1 MWLKDR
7 ADSAARGWNCLKS
20 HTFRV
25 LATVC
30 ILGCSLDCGPEH
42 HTSHSVWLITP
53 SQHSSWSLRRTVP
66 RDCPKAQEVGAA
78 HFILFF
84 FLTLHA
90 PPKQFFPPS
99 HLLSWVRHKSHGQK
113 FSVHLSMK
121 FQTMGQVYTGLVLL
135 NSAYSPERTAS
146 PLFLPSRSLTTF
158 FIVAYHKSSLLCW
171 SKQK

>member
-66 RDCPKAQEVGAA
+66 RDCPEAQEVGAA

-84 FLTLHA
+84 FILFEEGATEDETVGWHHQLNGHEFEQTLEMVKDREAWHA
-90 PPKQFFPPS
+90 AVHTVTKGRTQ
-99 HLLSWVRHKSHGQK
+99 LSD
-113 FSVHLSMK
+113 
-121 FQTMGQVYTGLVLL
+121 
-135 NSAYSPERTAS
+135 
-146 PLFLPSRSLTTF
+146 
-158 FIVAYHKSSLLCW
+158 
-171 SKQK
+171 

>member
-1 MWLKDR
+1 MAVGAGLGKTAHFCSMWLKDR

-66 RDCPKAQEVGAA
+66 RDCPEAQEVGAA

-84 FLTLHA
+84 FILFEEGATEDETVGWHHQLNGHEFEQTLEMVKDREAWHA
-90 PPKQFFPPS
+90 AVHTVTKGRTQ
-99 HLLSWVRHKSHGQK
+99 LSD
-113 FSVHLSMK
+113 
-121 FQTMGQVYTGLVLL
+121 
-135 NSAYSPERTAS
+135 
-146 PLFLPSRSLTTF
+146 
-158 FIVAYHKSSLLCW
+158 
-171 SKQK
+171 

>member
-1 MWLKDR
+1 MAVGAGLGKTAHFCSMWLKDR

-84 FLTLHA
+84 FILFEEGATEDETVGWHHQLNGHEFEQTLEMVKDREAWHA
-90 PPKQFFPPS
+90 AVHTVTKGRTQ
-99 HLLSWVRHKSHGQK
+99 LSD
-113 FSVHLSMK
+113 
-121 FQTMGQVYTGLVLL
+121 
-135 NSAYSPERTAS
+135 
-146 PLFLPSRSLTTF
+146 
-158 FIVAYHKSSLLCW
+158 
-171 SKQK
+171 